1 MNGKTRS
8 ALRSTLK
15 KEDAAVAAR
24 LPEVTAVAAETPALV
39 ESVGLESAPAPV
51 VEPTPS
57 AGPAVE
63 DVVPESAAVEADA
76 PAAQAPARPKPVKA
90 PAKPKAAAKA
100 AASSE
105 AKADVKPAGVSS
117 VEAKAV
123 KVKAP
128 RPTKEGKPEK
138 APKVAKAVKPMK
150 VEKPA
155 KAEKIE
161 KDKPAKPERVKVVR
175 DSFSV
180 PKSEHAQL
188 KALRE
193 ALAKE
198 GRIATKSEL
207 LRVGIQLLAKE
218 PLASLKTLVESLSVV
233 PKGKS
238 AK

>member
-1 MNGKTRS
+1 MSSISYHGFATYEGRPCVVIKVDGETPVGELEGGPFSWGKGTDQDKADAVR
-8 ALRSTLK
+8 R
-15 KEDAAVAAR
+15 AAVLAGGK
-24 LPEVTAVAAETPALV
+24 ALACG
-39 ESVGLESAPAPV
+39 EG
-51 VEPTPS
+51 
-57 AGPAVE
+57 
-63 DVVPESAAVEADA
+63 
-76 PAAQAPARPKPVKA
+76 ARPKLAGRPMA
-90 PAKPKAAAKA
+90 TPEPAVSTGSAAKA
-100 AASSE
+100 RPVRLAMIERVSQAAP
-105 AKADVKPAGVSS
+105 ATKA
-117 VEAKAV
+117 
-123 KVKAP
+123 
-128 RPTKEGKPEK
+128 GKPEK
-138 APKVAKAVKPMK
+138 ADKPVRQEKA
-150 VEKPA
+150 EKPA

>member
-1 MNGKTRS
+1 MYINFWYPMIRS
-8 ALRSTLK
+8 
-15 KEDAAVAAR
+15 ED
-24 LPEVTAVAAETPALV
+24 LSAE
-39 ESVGLESAPAPV
+39 
-51 VEPTPS
+51 
-57 AGPAVE
+57 
-63 DVVPESAAVEADA
+63 
-76 PAAQAPARPKPVKA
+76 
-90 PAKPKAAAKA
+90 
-100 AASSE
+100 
-105 AKADVKPAGVSS
+105 
-117 VEAKAV
+117 
-123 KVKAP
+123 
-128 RPTKEGKPEK
+128 
-138 APKVAKAVKPMK
+138 
-150 VEKPA
+150 
-155 KAEKIE
+155 
-161 KDKPAKPERVKVVR
+161 KPERVKVVR